1 MTGAGPRTSAGSRQ
15 GPEPPRTGSDPAVG
29 WRRRPRRRPRA
40 RSLRREVTHTGQ
52 DGSDAELTGLTEPGR
67 GPGPNQAD
75 HDHGA
80 HHDHQHSHSHSHQ
93 HGDGDTDLDPGDANG
108 HGDDSGAGGHG
119 GHGSRRLPPPAGRP
133 RGVASRVAVVLS
145 AILSCLIFAFAV
157 GGFAV
162 YEHFDRQINRLRLS
176 LDGERP
182 AGPVEGTTNFLLVGS
197 DSRAGTGGEF
207 QRGGEVAG
215 QRSDTTILAHL
226 DANGTTT
233 LVSFPRDTLVRIP
246 GHGRD
251 KLTQAIS
258 IGGPGLLVRTI
269 EDLTDIRVDHYV
281 SVDLAGFREM
291 TDAIGGVTVCV
302 KALPDGRRSNLRDEW
317 SQWRGQVGENHL
329 NGDQALAFVRQRHGL
344 PDNDFDRIRR
354 QQQFIGAVFRK
365 ATGDGVLTNPARL
378 ENLISAVTRALTID
392 DGTDIE
398 DLRLLAKRM
407 GSMSSDQIRFVTIPV
422 HAPSPAEGGNALG
435 ELPRFGSVQL
445 YDQAQLDAFLAPL
458 RPRDNTDPTVAPG
471 PPASPPGEVSVDV
484 FNAARV
490 GGLATT
496 VRGDLADLGFHV
508 GTPRDWPG
516 GGLQT
521 SEVRY
526 GPGQEAAARAVRAVV
541 PDARLVPDDDLADRV
556 SLVLGRSFEKV
567 DPSGVPA
574 AGARAVSGPRPSA
587 PGGAP
592 AGSAGSTGSTGPTG
606 PGVPTRPTA
615 PVTATELT
623 TGCTY

>member
-1 MTGAGPRTSAGSRQ
+1 MTGAGPRASTGPRQ
-15 GPEPPRTGSDPAVG
+15 WPESPRTGSDPAAG
-29 WRRRPRRRPRA
+29 GRRRPRSRPHA
-40 RSLRREVTHTGQ
+40 RSRQREVTHSNQ
-52 DGSDAELTGLTEPGR
+52 DGSETELTEPR
-67 GPGPNQAD
+67 PNQRRGGWDRLQRRNPGEAGPDARTREQHLEQSQDHAQDGVHDDTTD
-75 HDHGA
+75 HDHST
-80 HHDHQHSHSHSHQ
+80 DH
-93 HGDGDTDLDPGDANG
+93 G
-108 HGDDSGAGGHG
+108 HGHGH
-119 GHGSRRLPPPAGRP
+119 GHGSGWLPGSAGRR
-133 RGVASRVAVVLS
+133 RGVASRLAVVVS

-176 LDGERP
+176 LDGDRP
-182 AGPVEGTTNFLLVGS
+182 ASPVEGTTNFLLVGS

-207 QRGGEVAG
+207 QRGGKVAG

-269 EDLTDIRVDHYV
+269 ENLTDIRVDHYV

-302 KALPDGRRSNLRDEW
+302 KALPDGRRTNLRDEW
-317 SQWRGQVGENHL
+317 SQWRGRVGENHL
-329 NGDQALAFVRQRHGL
+329 TGDQALAFVRQRHGL

-365 ATGDGVLTNPARL
+365 ATSDGVLTSPARL

-458 RPRDNTDPTVAPG
+458 RGRDGTSPTAVPA

-490 GGLATT
+490 GGLAAA
-496 VRGDLADLGFHV
+496 VRSDLASLGFRV
-508 GTPRDWPG
+508 GTPRDWPAG
-516 GGLQT
+516 SLQT

-526 GPGQEAAARAVRAVV
+526 GPGGEAAARAVRAVV
-541 PDARLVPDDDLADRV
+541 PDARLVRDDDLADRI
-556 SLVLGRSFEKV
+556 SLVLGESFEKV
-567 DPSGVPA
+567 DATGVPA
-574 AGARAVSGPRPSA
+574 AGARAVSGMRPSA
-587 PGGAP
+587 PGSAST
-592 AGSAGSTGSTGPTG
+592 GSAGPALSGA
-606 PGVPTRPTA
+606 PTRPTA